1 MSPQARRPR
10 GKARRRAILDAVLR
24 IVGRDGAGSVTHRAV
39 AKEAGVPLAATTYYF
54 ASRNE
59 LLAEAFHKAA
69 AEDIAQ
75 LQRDA
80 EMLSRPPVD
89 ASSLAARLCDVVDH
103 WLAGNRLHLLA
114 QYEISLEA
122 ARRPELAAASR
133 AWTDAHVSALAS
145 ALRELGASEPERDA
159 WIVYST
165 LCGMVLDELAAPRP
179 RFKSALLQPSIERLL
194 NGLVAASSSPPAPAA
209 RSGACG
215 SASAGRSG
223 RAVDG

>member
-1 MSPQARRPR
+1 MSTRPR
-10 GKARRRAILDAVLR
+10 RARGEARRRAILDAVLT

-39 AKEAGVPLAATTYYF
+39 AKQADVPLAATTYYF
-54 ASRNE
+54 ASRDE
-59 LLAEAFHKAA
+59 LLTEAFYRAA

-80 EMLSRPPVD
+80 QSLATPPVD
-89 ASSLAARLCDVVDH
+89 VSSLAARLCDIVDQ
-103 WLAGNRLHLLA
+103 WLAGDRLTLLA

-133 AWTDAHVSALAS
+133 AWTNAHVTALAP
-145 ALRELGASEPERDA
+145 ALRRLGTADPGRDA

-179 RFKSALLQPSIERLL
+179 RFHSELLRPSIERLL
-194 NGLVAASSSPPAPAA
+194 EGLVAA
-209 RSGACG
+209 
-215 SASAGRSG
+215 
-223 RAVDG
+223 

>member
-1 MSPQARRPR
+1 M
-10 GKARRRAILDAVLR
+10 LT

-39 AKEAGVPLAATTYYF
+39 AKQAGVPLAATTYYF
-54 ASRNE
+54 ASRDE

-80 EMLSRPPVD
+80 QLLAAPPVD
-89 ASSLAARLCDVVDH
+89 ASSLAARLCDLVDQ
-103 WLAGNRLHLLA
+103 WLAGDRLTLLA

-133 AWTDAHVSALAS
+133 AWTDAHVTAFAP
-145 ALRELGASEPERDA
+145 ALRQLGTADPDRDA

-165 LCGMVLDELAAPRP
+165 LCGMVLDELAAPRR
-179 RFKSALLQPSIERLL
+179 RFHAELLRPSIERLL
-194 NGLVAASSSPPAPAA
+194 DGLAAAQPVCGGAPSRASHHSPLVRWKNP
-209 RSGACG
+209 C
-215 SASAGRSG
+215 
-223 RAVDG
+223 

>member
-1 MSPQARRPR
+1 
-10 GKARRRAILDAVLR
+10 VLT

-39 AKEAGVPLAATTYYF
+39 AKQAQVPLAATTYYF
-54 ASRNE
+54 ASRDE
-59 LLAEAFHKAA
+59 LLAEAFHRAA

-80 EMLSRPPVD
+80 QSLATPPVD
-89 ASSLAARLCDVVDH
+89 VSSLAARLCDIVDQ
-103 WLAGNRLHLLA
+103 WLAGDRLTLLA

-133 AWTDAHVSALAS
+133 AWTNAHVTALAP
-145 ALRELGASEPERDA
+145 ALRRLGTADPGRDA

-179 RFKSALLQPSIERLL
+179 RFHSELLRPSIERLL
-194 NGLVAASSSPPAPAA
+194 EGLVAA
-209 RSGACG
+209 
-215 SASAGRSG
+215 
-223 RAVDG
+223 

>member
-1 MSPQARRPR
+1 LSSQKRRPR
-10 GKARRRAILDAVLR
+10 GEARRRAILDAVLT

-54 ASRNE
+54 ASRDE
-59 LLAEAFHKAA
+59 LLAEAFHTAA

-75 LQRDA
+75 LRRDA
-80 EMLSRPPVD
+80 HELAAQPVD
-89 ASSLAARLCDVVDH
+89 ASSLAARLCRIVDQ
-103 WLAGNRLHLLA
+103 WLAGDRLTLLA

-133 AWTDAHVSALAS
+133 AWTDAHVTALAP
-145 ALRELGASEPERDA
+145 ALRELGAAEPERDA

-179 RFKSALLQPSIERLL
+179 HFHSELLRPSIERLL
-194 NGLVAASSSPPAPAA
+194 GGLIAP
-209 RSGACG
+209 
-215 SASAGRSG
+215 
-223 RAVDG
+223 